1 MELDALPEEIAALRA
16 RLRAFVRDELLSRE
30 RAEGLLREADV
41 PADLR
46 REVRARS
53 LALGFYRLL
62 QPTELG
68 GGGLG
73 PLGAVALREEI
84 AAANS
89 VLGAFVLGGSGGL
102 LRYGTPVQ
110 RERYLLPVLRGELAA
125 AFAFTDAREGPRT
138 TATFRNGFFVL
149 SGRKAFVS
157 GGPHA
162 DLLLT
167 VATVVEN
174 AGGPTG
180 SAVFIVSRTV
190 PGVVLRRAFRT
201 LDGGL
206 HGDFAFDSVAVPPDD
221 LLGEIGTGLP
231 RALDN
236 ITGLRLNVA
245 AQACGAGRWALDH
258 ALEQATR
265 PHRSGT
271 PLSEHE
277 QVQAMLADSAIDLFA
292 ARAAVYAAAREAES
306 GADATTSAATAKI
319 LATEAVAR
327 IVDRAMQLAGGQA
340 VVEDHPLAVLYQRV
354 RGWRIAEGAND
365 VLRLTIARTMLAQ
378 RQT

>member
-1 MELDALPEEIAALRA
+1 MVFDELPGDIAALRA
-16 RLRAFVRDELLSRE
+16 RLGIFVREELLPRE
-30 RAEGLLREADV
+30 REQGLLREADV

-46 REVRARS
+46 REVRLRS
-53 LALGFYRLL
+53 HESGFFRLL
-62 QPTELG
+62 QPVELG

-102 LRYGTPVQ
+102 LRQGSPAQ
-110 RERYLLPVLRGELAA
+110 RERYLLPVLRGESSA

-138 TATFRNGFFVL
+138 TATLREGVFVL

-167 VATVVEN
+167 VATVLEN

-180 SAVFIVSRTV
+180 SAVFIVPRTA
-190 PGVVLRRAFRT
+190 PGVMLRRAFRT

-206 HGDFAFDSVAVPPDD
+206 HGDFLFEDVTVPPSDV
-221 LLGEIGTGLP
+221 LGEIGTGLP

-236 ITGLRLNVA
+236 ITGLRLSVA
-245 AQACGAGRWALDH
+245 AQACGAGRWVLDDALK
-258 ALEQATR
+258 QATR

-271 PLSEHE
+271 PLAEHE
-277 QVQAMLADSAIDLFA
+277 QVQAALTESAIDLFA
-292 ARAAVYAAAREAES
+292 ARATLYAAAREAES
-306 GADATTSAATAKI
+306 GADATASAAMAKV

-327 IVDRAMQLAGGQA
+327 IVDRAIQLVGGEA

-354 RGWRIAEGAND
+354 RGWRIAEGANEL
-365 VLRLTIARTMLAQ
+365 LRLTVARAMLAR
-378 RQT
+378 RQA